1 MNKFYSKFSSS
12 LHGDIIVPGDKSI
25 SQRSLILA
33 SIAIGMSKIKGISN
47 SVAGNANVIIVDDLI
62 ATGGTALA
70 ATSLTQKC
78 EANILEL
85 CFLIDLPELLGSK
98 RLNQKGFKT
107 YSLIEFEG
115 N

>member
-47 SVAGNANVIIVDDLI
+47 SEDVNNLI
-62 ATGGTALA
+62 KNL
-70 ATSLTQKC
+70 K
-78 EANILEL
+78 
-85 CFLIDLPELLGSK
+85 LLGIK
-98 RLNQKGFKT
+98 IKKKYFNEKIRQIIRGCLRCFIFG
-107 YSLIEFEG
+107 I
-115 N
+115 

>member
-47 SVAGNANVIIVDDLI
+47 SEDVNNLI
-62 ATGGTALA
+62 KNL
-70 ATSLTQKC
+70 K
-78 EANILEL
+78 
-85 CFLIDLPELLGSK
+85 LLGIK
-98 RLNQKGFKT
+98 IIKKKKYFKYIRGRNRRIKCT
-107 YSLIEFEG
+107 L
-115 N
+115 